1 MYNLKIMHVHCTDC
15 ITCTLLNYIYV
26 RTVHRTLYALPGIKN
41 TLLKQGAK
49 FCHVARFNLF
59 CFSYFL
65 CISFFTSNAWLYG
78 CLPDQSRFMLFRW
91 KSCSVTSGA
100 RIQHTVTSTGEC
112 SFVLDDFLCN
122 RLLFRV
128 GHPFDFICVA
138 DCFVDIVRFCSE
150 VPRFHLTSL
159 HASLITLHLHVCS
172 FNVRGTC
179 SKSDDGAAEIRI
191 GSTSQRGGCLSG
203 TDCSCWR

>member
-1 MYNLKIMHVHCTDC
+1 MHVHC
-15 ITCTLLNYIYV
+15 ITCTLLNYTCVPY
-26 RTVHRTLYALPGIKN
+26 TVHCTHSQVSKMNFTQTKIQQRYEILPCCSKVLICSVSVISYVFLYI
-41 TLLKQGAK
+41 Q
-49 FCHVARFNLF
+49 
-59 CFSYFL
+59 
-65 CISFFTSNAWLYG
+65 
-78 CLPDQSRFMLFRW
+78 QSRFMLYRW
-91 KSCSVTSGA
+91 KSCSVTCGA
-100 RIQHTVTSTGEC
+100 RTQRTVTSTGEC
-112 SFVLDDFLCN
+112 SFVLNDFLCN

-138 DCFVDIVRFCSE
+138 DCFVDIVRFFSE

-191 GSTSQRGGCLSG
+191 GSTSQSGGDLSG
-203 TDCSCWR
+203 TDCSCRREGTLLW